1 MSRKLIDFAGEIVLV
16 LLAFLLLFHFPG
28 SSGHFWGSISIKVGN
43 LYATLA

>member
-1 MSRKLIDFAGEIVLV
+1 MFRKLLDFAGEIVLV

-28 SSGHFWGSISIKVGN
+28 SFGQFWGSIVIEVGN